1 MNNILKRQIIPRD
14 MSKRYVKEIDGKKEI
29 KTAREIVIHK
39 NGGVLFSPT
48 EKMILEDG
56 WVEYVPPQPPQP
68 TEEEIFQ
75 KELNVVLHRISQYDS
90 SEDVNGFYIGEVP
103 MWLDK
108 VTRVGLMLRFQSEKA
123 IGSNT
128 TSLWYDD
135 VKYELNLDDA
145 MNMLTALEIY
155 ASACYDNTQYHIAEV
170 KKITNLEDL
179 KNYDYK
185 VGYPEK
191 LRF

>member
-1 MNNILKRQIIPRD
+1 MKYIKNNKIKPGNEIVL
-14 MSKRYVKEIDGKKEI
+14 YIDGKQILNPSKELLLENGWEEYIPPKVTEKEI
-29 KTAREIVIHK
+29 LQRSIKQ
-39 NGGVLFSPT
+39 VLR
-48 EKMILEDG
+48 K
-56 WVEYVPPQPPQP
+56 
-68 TEEEIFQ
+68 
-75 KELNVVLHRISQYDS
+75 ISAYDS
-90 SEDVNGFYIGEVP
+90 SNHVNGFYIGNVH

-108 VTRVGLMLRFQSEKA
+108 ATRVGLMLRFQSEKT

-179 KNYDYK
+179 KNYDYT

-191 LRF
+191 LKF